1 MQRFGEKLQK
11 LRTQRGLTLSELARA
26 IGYTAHGY
34 ISEME
39 TGKKKP
45 SIEFILAISRLFG
58 VSADQLLKDELA
70 IEMKAIPGG
79 TTALAM
85 SLPFIHRPPSSIEFE
100 RLRLILSTYQDG
112 TGQQARP
119 RGRTLPNWRDFER
132 SVAAAFE
139 GQAQESKA
147 IFDVLLADPQ
157 RHGVSFGISCKMRRA
172 LNDVT
177 RTGRVVL
184 ELSNSSGKFW
194 AELTKLGLT
203 QSTYRT
209 DPSRVGQAVVDL
221 YESWHQAVSLDAGGS
236 IDLSASFYLALMW
249 SEAERFRLF
258 QFPLRLPNPASLT
271 WEYPPARTG
280 NPSRRLV
287 GRDDTG
293 TVLEWYG
300 ESGAQLKYYPLID
313 TATWSSE
320 VFQLEPLPEN
330 ISGYGIVAKAA
341 AYFPDKWQ
349 GLAHSQ

>member
-11 LRTQRGLTLSELARA
+11 LRIQHGLTLSELARA

-39 TGKKKP
+39 TGKKRP

-58 VSADQLLKDELA
+58 VSTDQLLKDELA
-70 IEMKAIPGG
+70 LELKAIPGG
-79 TTALAM
+79 APTLAM
-85 SLPFIHRPPSSIEFE
+85 SLPFVHRPPTDPEFE

-119 RGRTLPNWRDFER
+119 GGRSLPNWRDFER
-132 SVAAAFE
+132 SVAAAFG

-147 IFDVLLADPQ
+147 VFDVLVPDPQ
-157 RHGVSFGISCKMRRA
+157 RPGLSFGISCKMRRA

-194 AELTKLGLT
+194 AELAKLGLT
-203 QSTYRT
+203 QGSYRSE
-209 DPSRVGQAVVDL
+209 PSRVGQAVVTL
-221 YESWHQAVSLDAGGS
+221 YEAWHQAVSLEAGGS
-236 IDLSASFYLALMW
+236 IDLSGSFYLALMW
-249 SEAERFRLF
+249 NEAEQFQLF
-258 QFPLRLPNPASLT
+258 QLPLHLPDPASLT
-271 WEYPPARTG
+271 WQFPPTRTG
-280 NPSRRLV
+280 TSSRRLV
-287 GRDDTG
+287 GKDDLG

-313 TATWSSE
+313 TATWSSD
-320 VFQLEPLPEN
+320 VFQLEPLPDN

-341 AYFPDKWQ
+341 AYFPNKWQ
-349 GLAHSQ
+349 SLSESQ